1 MSETKEPKIQDAY
14 GALAGAVF
22 ESVMVAYM
30 KGEISDIPAHI
41 AIYADMIDVDIDWI
55 REDFERQ
62 KKYCQKYGF
71 IKTRIYPDGTKK
83 IIYLKKAHAR
93 YKKKARARSL
103 GKITESE
110 WQEYLLSLEK
120 YK

>member
-41 AIYADMIDVDIDWI
+41 AIYDKD
-55 REDFERQ
+55 R
-62 KKYCQKYGF
+62 C
-71 IKTRIYPDGTKK
+71 
-83 IIYLKKAHAR
+83 R
-93 YKKKARARSL
+93 Y
-103 GKITESE
+103 
-110 WQEYLLSLEK
+110 
-120 YK
+120 